1 MRIGNR
7 IFPYPVLNH
16 DITLSGYGLGATF
29 ELKFDGEP
37 LQRNEMLVF
46 KNLHYEINEP
56 ILAEMIEQEKINGAF
71 IVECSAST
79 FREAFKITS
88 NPIDLEIP
96 LEKFKGTVVAS
107 CYLYANEDISDFK
120 SDNFLEEYLGY
131 SFEIDKFD
139 ILAVDDGVNFNVET
153 DPSQYDKVSS
163 IFTIVKRMD
172 DSKIMT
178 YENRE
183 QHIAIYLP
191 EEYYK
196 SYEMIK
202 TDSSYNNIAF
212 AMFAIPTLTS
222 CLCELGE
229 IESISDAEEKHA
241 WFKAVCISFKR
252 VTGNELTCEVFND
265 WNKLELAQIVLNN
278 ATCTGI
284 NNFERFLLNANEWEV
299 DNDE

>member
-1 MRIGNR
+1 MRIGKR

-16 DITLSGYGLGATF
+16 DIALSGYGSGVHF

-56 ILAEMIEQEKINGAF
+56 VLAEMIDQGKINGAF

-79 FREAFKITS
+79 FRKKFIITS
-88 NPIDLEIP
+88 NPYDLEIP
-96 LEKFKGTVVAS
+96 LERFNGTVVAS
-107 CYLYANEDISDFK
+107 CYLYATEDISNFK
-120 SDNFLEEYLGY
+120 SDNFLDEYLGY

-139 ILAVDDGVNFNVET
+139 ILAVDDGVKFNVEA

-163 IFTIVKRMD
+163 IFTIVKRVV

-178 YENRE
+178 YENQE

-196 SYEMIK
+196 SYEIIK

-212 AMFAIPTLTS
+212 AMFAIPTLAS

-229 IESISDAEEKHA
+229 IESISDAEEKYS

-252 VTGNELTCEVFND
+252 VTGDELTSEVFNE

-284 NNFERFLLNANEWEV
+284 NDFERFLLNADECEG